1 MSDTL
6 EEMQQALNQ
15 QIYTD
20 LITYFNTMGQV
31 VDQEQAFNLLVT
43 SLATNLGAIIAQVPD
58 RYKNDFVKTI
68 DDIIK
73 QSTTETL
80 KNIDNISWG
89 QIGHA

>member
-43 SLATNLGAIIAQVPD
+43 SLATNLGAIIAE
-58 RYKNDFVKTI
+58 YK
-68 DDIIK
+68 IIN
-73 QSTTETL
+73 SF
-80 KNIDNISWG
+80 IR
-89 QIGHA
+89 